1 MKQYLTAV
9 AAACLFFISCKKE
22 GTEQTTREF
31 AVTNFTKLNMGSNL
45 EINVIKGVSFSVKA
59 EGRMR
64 DLDDMKAEVQNGEL
78 KIWFT
83 DFMQKRERVKVN
95 ISMPSLVAFDFSGNT
110 HVNIN
115 GFTETSEVEG
125 KITGNS
131 KATIQMNA
139 TQFTLDV
146 SGNSEL
152 AVNGQAEKVWA
163 NVSGNSYVNTYGVL
177 SSLGRARASGNSKI
191 KIHTS
196 QELFADASGNSFI
209 YFKGNPGGKFFSESG
224 NSKIIEE

>member
-1 MKQYLTAV
+1 MKQYFIAV

-22 GTEQTTREF
+22 GTEQTIREF
-31 AVTNFTKLNMGSNL
+31 AVTNFTELNMGSNL
-45 EINVIKGVSFSVKA
+45 EINVIKGASFSVKA
-59 EGRMR
+59 EGRQR
-64 DLDDMKAEVQNGEL
+64 DVDDMKAEVQNGEL

-83 DFMQKRERVKVN
+83 DFRQKRERVKVN

-110 HVNIN
+110 HIDIN
-115 GFTETSEVEG
+115 GFTEASEVEG

-131 KATIQMNA
+131 KATIQMNT
-139 TQFTLDV
+139 TQFTLNV

-152 AVNGQAEKVWA
+152 TVRGQAQKVWVNA
-163 NVSGNSYVNTYGVL
+163 SGNSYVNAYAVP
-177 SSLGRARASGNSKI
+177 SSFGRATATGNSKI
-191 KIHTS
+191 KLYAS

-224 NSKIIEE
+224 NSQIIEE